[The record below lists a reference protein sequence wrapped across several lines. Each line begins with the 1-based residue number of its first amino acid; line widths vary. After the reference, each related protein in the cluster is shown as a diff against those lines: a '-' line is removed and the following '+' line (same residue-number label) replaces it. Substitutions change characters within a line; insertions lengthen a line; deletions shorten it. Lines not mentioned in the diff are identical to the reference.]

1 MSQILSTL
9 KVLSLTQI
17 ERVTALQ
24 KDSGMK
30 TKDIERYQETNAEVG
45 LTLIQSKELIV
56 QELLLQLRHLLKL
69 YLICL
74 LSRRLFSILFL
85 EQLFTMDGQL
95 LKLCISFFQF
105 QILVLL
111 VKKSRMYSFL
121 YGLQSFLFQSLVNYS
136 THL

>member
-1 MSQILSTL
+1 MFQILSTQR
-9 KVLSLTQI
+9 VLSLIQI
-17 ERVTALQ
+17 ERVTAQQ

-30 TKDIERYQETNAEVG
+30 TKDIERYQETNAEEE

-56 QELLLQLRHLLKL
+56 QELQLRLRHLQKL
-69 YLICL
+69 CHICL

-85 EQLFTMDGQL
+85 EQLCTMDGQL

-111 VKKSRMYSFL
+111 VKKLRMYSFL
-121 YGLQSFLFQSLVNYS
+121 YGLQSFQFQSLVNYS
-136 THL
+136 TLL

>member
-1 MSQILSTL
+1 LSETEEDNVSMFQTLSTL

-56 QELLLQLRHLLKL
+56 QELL
-69 YLICL
+69 
-74 LSRRLFSILFL
+74 
-85 EQLFTMDGQL
+85 
-95 LKLCISFFQF
+95 
-105 QILVLL
+105 
-111 VKKSRMYSFL
+111 
-121 YGLQSFLFQSLVNYS
+121 
-136 THL
+136 

>member
-1 MSQILSTL
+1 MG
-9 KVLSLTQI
+9 
-17 ERVTALQ
+17 Q

-30 TKDIERYQETNAEVG
+30 TKDIERYQETNAEAE
-45 LTLIQSKELIV
+45 LTLIQSIELIA

-69 YLICL
+69 CLTYLR
-74 LSRRLFSILFL
+74 SRRLYSILFL
-85 EQLFTMDGQL
+85 EQLYTMDGQL

-105 QILVLL
+105 LILVLL

-136 THL
+136 ALL